1 VKSHDERARPRGSRR
16 SSNTAEDRAEL
27 ASRRAFLA
35 RAGIGVAALG
45 VAGCVSPAGLAA
57 ANGGPP
63 RRLRVF
69 SKDQA
74 ATYGAWCDV
83 LATGAARAGVAFFV
97 DKYLAEPFPDSLLLI
112 RYLQNPPFT
121 EFYLDGIAG
130 IDQESEARFSLTFL
144 SLDKSQKEA
153 VVDAAV
159 MSSTIAWTAPTPNF
173 FYFISKSDAVDVVYG
188 TVAGFRD
195 LRIPYLPHIPPQQP
209 W

>member
-1 VKSHDERARPRGSRR
+1 MTSGRPTGGSRR
-16 SSNTAEDRAEL
+16 SLNAIEDRPEL

-57 ANGGPP
+57 ANGRPP

-69 SKDQA
+69 SKAQA

-83 LATGAARAGVAFFV
+83 LAIGAARAGVAFFV

-121 EFYLDGIAG
+121 DFYLDGIAG
-130 IDQESEARFSLTFL
+130 IDQESEARFSSPFL
-144 SLDKSQKEA
+144 DLDKTQKET

-159 MSSTIAWTAPTPNF
+159 NSTTVAWATPNPNF

-195 LRIPYLPHIPPQQP
+195 LRIPYLPHIRPRRP

>member
-1 VKSHDERARPRGSRR
+1 MTSGRPNGGSRR
-16 SSNTAEDRAEL
+16 SLNAVEDRSEL

-45 VAGCVSPAGLAA
+45 VGGCVSAAGLAA
-57 ANGGPP
+57 ADGRPP
-63 RRLRVF
+63 SRLRAF
-69 SKDQA
+69 DKAQA

-83 LATGAARAGVAFFV
+83 LAIGAARAGVAFFV

-121 EFYLDGIAG
+121 DFYLDGIAG
-130 IDQESEARFSLTFL
+130 IDQESEARFSSPFL
-144 SLDKSQKEA
+144 DLDKTQKET

-159 MSSTIAWTAPTPNF
+159 NSTTVAWATPDPNF
-173 FYFISKSDAVDVVYG
+173 FYFTSKSDAVDVVYG

-195 LRIPYLPHIPPQQP
+195 LRIPYLAHIRPRRP

>member
-1 VKSHDERARPRGSRR
+1 MTSGRPTGDSRR
-16 SSNTAEDRAEL
+16 SLSAVEDRAEL

-35 RAGIGVAALG
+35 RAGLGVAALS

-57 ANGGPP
+57 ANGRRP

-69 SKDQA
+69 SKGEA
-74 ATYGAWCDV
+74 ATYAAWCEV
-83 LATGAARAGVAFFV
+83 LAIGAAKAGVAVFV
-97 DKYLAEPFPDSLLLI
+97 DKYLAEPFPASLLLI

-121 EFYLDGIAG
+121 DFYLGGIAG
-130 IDQESEARFSLTFL
+130 IDQESEARFSLPFI
-144 SLDKSQKEA
+144 SLDVSQRES

-159 MSSTIAWTAPTPNF
+159 TSSTIAWTTPNPNF
-173 FYFISKSDAVDVVYG
+173 FYFVSRSDAVDVVYG

-195 LRIPYLPHIPPQQP
+195 LGIPYLPHIRPRQP